1 MNRKSMGE
9 IINKL
14 LLFQEENYGD
24 FTQKKMDLFEKVLQ
38 ELRTSTKEDKYE
50 CICSTLESTLYNKG
64 FFIEFMKD
72 TKFLELLYTI
82 LEESKEQPRKLIAI
96 MKLLNKIKEN
106 ILKNVDSK
114 VTTSLAQENPM
125 DFINMFSNNYPLDE
139 DTNKDPNAD
148 MDELIKNI
156 FTSLFGCLEKNK
168 FNFLDD
174 LDDYSSKENSEFMT
188 TYLVKQRKIG
198 MKKLAQIELFRNILD
213 ITVNSIGLNICEENA
228 KKIIEI
234 INEKKLFWKM
244 HKLFLDFPFC
254 SIFQTLYSQTMDI
267 ILNEYSTENLIKYS
281 LFEKTDKEEK
291 SLIQILIDNVL
302 NNLKFKFD
310 SSNRIAFHPNFS
322 YEVSILTK
330 IFTSKNEHVKNII
343 KDNKNLEV
351 FNTVIGDEVNKIFEQ
366 KLLLSEND
374 VQFNSNDESED
385 KKPSS
390 YFGQKNF
397 MEMLDEDINIYNIYL
412 KGGDYQK
419 SLEEKKE
426 KEKIEREK
434 LEKEKM

>member
-1 MNRKSMGE
+1 
-9 IINKL
+9 
-14 LLFQEENYGD
+14 
-24 FTQKKMDLFEKVLQ
+24 
-38 ELRTSTKEDKYE
+38 
-50 CICSTLESTLYNKG
+50 
-64 FFIEFMKD
+64 
-72 TKFLELLYTI
+72 
-82 LEESKEQPRKLIAI
+82 
-96 MKLLNKIKEN
+96 
-106 ILKNVDSK
+106 
-114 VTTSLAQENPM
+114 
-125 DFINMFSNNYPLDE
+125 
-139 DTNKDPNAD
+139 
-148 MDELIKNI
+148 
-156 FTSLFGCLEKNK
+156 
-168 FNFLDD
+168 
-174 LDDYSSKENSEFMT
+174 
-188 TYLVKQRKIG
+188 
-198 MKKLAQIELFRNILD
+198 
-213 ITVNSIGLNICEENA
+213 
-228 KKIIEI
+228 
-234 INEKKLFWKM
+234 M

-434 LEKEKM
+434 LEKEKMEEEEKKKKEEDGGYFGGEEEDEDNKKDDLKGSINLNQDNEEENKDNNEGNENNENNEDKNKEEDAKEKEKVEENKEETSSEETEEEKHFNDVNFWKPEISPNDDIMSSILTDLE